1 MHQSK
6 VHMIPIFYDVRPS
19 EVRRTEKGIFRPA
32 FVGAAKYTQKEEWK
46 FFLQKTG
53 YLSGWKFS
61 DFRCV
66 QGLTLIVNAV
76 EDDRNHSFV
85 VPKSKVIRKKGGPLV
100 WSLSSFARMTELQLL
115 ILEDARVEG
124 DFGFSRGNLCA
135 FIGATPRVNLFRL
148 DCLLQICISWTYQEE
163 KIFTC
168 GTMTR
173 RYLYNCWS

>member
-1 MHQSK
+1 
-6 VHMIPIFYDVRPS
+6 
-19 EVRRTEKGIFRPA
+19 
-32 FVGAAKYTQKEEWK
+32 
-46 FFLQKTG
+46 
-53 YLSGWKFS
+53 
-61 DFRCV
+61 
-66 QGLTLIVNAV
+66 
-76 EDDRNHSFV
+76 
-85 VPKSKVIRKKGGPLV
+85 
-100 WSLSSFARMTELQLL
+100 MTELQLL